1 MKTNNVK
8 LIIGIVGG
16 QPVTMYYNYSD
27 HLNDFS

>member
-16 QPVTMYYNYSD
+16 QPVIIYYNSD
-27 HLNDFS
+27 RLNDFS